1 MGFSTGSS
9 SSLAKEEN
17 RVNALQYEQ
26 STFGTTKQVVYGTN
40 NICGNLID
48 NTDFTAIPHI
58 TKTQTGGKGG
68 GGGQTSVSYT
78 YKSRCLIGLC
88 CGQIAGVKKVEF
100 DDGIYS
106 LSQLNM
112 TLFNGSAA
120 QNAWGEMLSLH
131 PEHSLTYRNLAYVAG
146 YIDLTTSGGV
156 PQYNFEVAGKCLFDG
171 LDANPRD
178 VAIDVLT
185 NKIYGAGFPS
195 EYIDYSSFEEFS
207 NYCIAN
213 NVLLSPVYD
222 AQEEV
227 QSLLSDLFSICNSTF
242 IWTQGK
248 LKAIP
253 LCDEKITGHGKTYNP
268 DLTPV
273 YDFDEKDFIDDDEP
287 VKCKRAEQ
295 NDIYN
300 SVKIEYKNRAN
311 EYATEVVEAQDLAN
325 IELFGVRAADTQKAH
340 LICRTDIAQS
350 VAQLAL
356 DRNIAVRN
364 TYTFKVPFRF
374 IMLDPMDIVTITY
387 PLLGL
392 DREPVR
398 IKSIK
403 ESDMQLE
410 IEAEE
415 MVIGSANPAK
425 IDTQEASFV
434 SVDSNQS
441 VGNINPIMIFEPP
454 MQLTHNTLEVWVGIS
469 SNKNLFGG
477 CEIYIS
483 DDGSTYRL
491 IGKQTQQCRQGILK
505 NHLGVSEKNPDD
517 TNSLVVDMNMSNA
530 ELLAGT
536 KEDAERLN
544 TLCYVG
550 GEFLAYKAA
559 TLEDI
564 GIYNLRYLN
573 RGAYGSEVNPHY
585 KGDQFTRID
594 EDAFLKI
601 SFNKED
607 IGKEIFIKC
616 PSFNSF
622 GAGIQ
627 TLGDVNPYTYKIQ
640 GAALKQA
647 PENVTGLTN
656 YYSDGLNIIKW
667 QPVDDARNIVYEIR
681 KGSTWGKA
689 QCLGRIAQTT
699 FTANGNGTYWVKAYV
714 PDYNIYSVEAVS
726 LEITGARL
734 VQNVIDITDEQ
745 EKGFKGNKSKSMF
758 VDDYGTLSLAGAG
771 KFSEIEQF
779 SKISS
784 VLFFG
789 GITQEGIYEC
799 AKVVD
804 IGAAS
809 KCYIHVEYNFLG
821 ENPFSTFGK
830 IPKLSEVEKL
840 IENFG
845 EFITKSRIQ
854 IAIAQ
859 NEEFSDWQDF
869 VTGQYFGRK
878 FKFRALLESSS
889 DSVVAKLNKL
899 ILNIDV
905 PDLVETGNNIQIP
918 SDGIRIL
925 FKKHFHA
932 TPNLQVTILDKST
945 GDDEFITNLDSEG
958 FNIQLRNGTEQIAKY
973 INFVAQGY

>member
-1 MGFSTGSS
+1 MGFQSNNN

-17 RVNALQYEQ
+17 RINSLQYEQ
-26 STFGTTKQVVYGTN
+26 STFGTTKQVLYGTN
-40 NICGNLID
+40 MICGNLID
-48 NTDFTAIPHI
+48 NTDFTPIAHSSSQG
-58 TKTQTGGKGG
+58 TGKGG
-68 GGGQTSVSYT
+68 GGGQSSVTYT

-88 CGQIAGVKKVEF
+88 YGQVDNIKKVEF

-106 LSQLNM
+106 LNQLNM
-112 TLFNGSAA
+112 TFFNGSPS
-120 QNAWGEMLSLH
+120 QNKWGEMASLH
-131 PEHSLTYRNLAYVAG
+131 SDHALNYRHLAYVAG
-146 YIDLTTSGGV
+146 YIDLTSSGGV

-171 LDANPRD
+171 IDANPKD
-178 VAIDVLT
+178 IALDVLT
-185 NKIYGAGFPS
+185 NAIYGAGFPS
-195 EYIDYSSFEEFS
+195 KYIDFESFETFS
-207 NYCIAN
+207 QYCIAN

-227 QSLLSDLFSICNSTF
+227 QKLLTELFEICNSTF

-253 LCDEKITGHGKTYNP
+253 LCDEKIAAHGASYIP

-273 YDFDEKDFIDDDEP
+273 YDFDEDDFIDDDEP
-287 VKCKRAEQ
+287 VICNRTDQ
-295 NDIYN
+295 NDIFN

-311 EYATEVVEAQDLAN
+311 SYATEVVEAQDLAN

-340 LICRTDIAQS
+340 QICRTDIAQN

-387 PLLGL
+387 PRLGL
-392 DREPVR
+392 VREPVR

-434 SVDSNQS
+434 SIDANQT
-441 VGNINPIMIFEPP
+441 VGNVNPVIIFEPP
-454 MQLTHNTLEVWVGIS
+454 MELTQNTLEVWVGVS
-469 SNKNLFGG
+469 SRNHLFGG

-483 DDGSTYRL
+483 DDGATYRL
-491 IGKQTQQCRQGILK
+491 LGKQTRQCRQGIVK
-505 NHLGVSEKNPDD
+505 NIMGVSENNPDVV
-517 TNSLVVDMNMSNA
+517 NSLVVDVSMSNA
-530 ELLAGT
+530 ELLSGT
-536 KEDAERLN
+536 QQDAERLN
-544 TLCYVG
+544 TLCWVN
-550 GEFLAYKAA
+550 GEFLAYKNAELDDLG
-559 TLEDI
+559 TYRLS
-564 GIYNLRYLN
+564 YLN
-573 RGAYGSEVNPHY
+573 RGAYGSEIKQHN
-585 KGDQFTRID
+585 KDEQFVRID
-594 EDAFLKI
+594 TDAFMKI
-601 SFNKED
+601 PFSKDD

-616 PSFNSF
+616 PTFNSF

-627 TLGDVNPYTYKIQ
+627 TQGDVSPYSYKIQ
-640 GAALKQA
+640 GTALKQA

-689 QCLGRIAQTT
+689 QCLGRISQTT
-699 FTANGNGTYWVKAYV
+699 FTANGNGTYWVKAFA
-714 PDYNIYSVEAVS
+714 PEYNTYSVEPAS

-734 VQNVIDITDEQ
+734 VQNVIEVIDEKA
-745 EKGFKGNKSKSMF
+745 EGFKGHKTPSMF
-758 VDDYGTLSLAGAG
+758 VDEYGILSLAGVG
-771 KFSEIEQF
+771 KFSEIELLSQV
-779 SKISS
+779 SS

-789 GITQEGIYEC
+789 GIAKEGIYDCE
-799 AKVVD
+799 KIVD

-809 KCYIHVEYNFLG
+809 RCYIHIEYNFLG
-821 ENPFSTFGK
+821 ENPFSTFSK

-840 IENFG
+840 IEDFG
-845 EFITKSRIQ
+845 EFITNSRVQ

-859 NEEFSDWQDF
+859 DEEFSSWQDF
-869 VTGQYFGRK
+869 VTGQYYGRK
-878 FKFRALLESSS
+878 FKFRVILNSSS
-889 DSVVAKLNKL
+889 DNVVAKMNKL
-899 ILNIDV
+899 TINVDV
-905 PDLVETGNNIQIP
+905 PDLVETGNSILIP
-918 SDGIRIL
+918 AEGLRIN
-925 FKKHFHA
+925 FAKHFHD
-932 TPNLQVTILDKST
+932 TPNLQVTILNKEV
-945 GDDEFITNLDSEG
+945 GDDETITNLNAVG
-958 FNIQLRNGTEQIAKY
+958 FDIQLKNNNEMIAKY